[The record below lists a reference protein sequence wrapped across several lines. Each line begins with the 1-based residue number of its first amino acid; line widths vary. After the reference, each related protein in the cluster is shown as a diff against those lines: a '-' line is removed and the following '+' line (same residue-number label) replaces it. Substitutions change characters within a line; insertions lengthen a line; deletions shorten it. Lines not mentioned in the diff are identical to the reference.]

1 MSETTPHRSPKIVAA
16 ELDELHASSSKA
28 FVPVN
33 VVKAIELQREL
44 NAGIVATLDA
54 AGLLPDDAAP
64 SSSDPA

>member
-1 MSETTPHRSPKIVAA
+1 MSETTTPRSPKIVAA

-64 SSSDPA
+64 SSTEG

>member
-1 MSETTPHRSPKIVAA
+1 MNETTTPRSPKIVAA
-16 ELDELHASSSKA
+16 ELDELHASANTK

-44 NAGIVATLDA
+44 NAGIVGALDA

-64 SSSDPA
+64 SSTEG

>member
-64 SSSDPA
+64 SSTEG